1 MPKPSAGE
9 HFQPNQFM
17 NFVHRETTDVF
28 SIFHSHQGMEFLFI
42 HEGSGHVIID
52 QKLYPIENDTLIFF
66 QPFQIHK
73 VYIATKYKRSVFFV
87 NPVGAEAYLTPFPE
101 LYLFFRKLLKVE
113 LPIQVFHLQKDNLL
127 HKLIQEFR
135 QASINRE
142 HVSPQEDYAIFF
154 LQLLKIVRKWINR
167 LPSGDVPAANRSQ
180 HHVEKMLD
188 WLEAHFRE
196 SFSLQALADYVFL
209 SPYHASRLFK
219 KHTGSTMTAYL
230 IARRI
235 KEAAAIIATT
245 NISVK
250 EVSRRVGFHGDA
262 YFCKQFKQLTG
273 LSPTEYR
280 HQIENK
286 LIMPRWTE

>member
-1 MPKPSAGE
+1 MPKPAPGE

-17 NFVHRETTDVF
+17 NFVHRETTEVF
-28 SIFHSHQGMEFLFI
+28 SVFHSHQGMEFLFI

-52 QKLYPIENDTLIFF
+52 HKLYPVENDTLIFL

-73 VYIATKYKRSVFFV
+73 VYIESKYKRSVFFV
-87 NPVGAEAYLTPFPE
+87 NPVGAEPYLTPFPE

-113 LPIQVFHLQKDNLL
+113 LPAQVFYLQKDNLL
-127 HKLIQEFR
+127 QKLIHDFR
-135 QASINRE
+135 QSLRNGE
-142 HVSPQEDYAIFF
+142 HTSQEDYAIFF
-154 LQLLKIVRKWINR
+154 LQLLKIIRKWISNLHPDD
-167 LPSGDVPAANRSQ
+167 LPATTRSQ

-188 WLEAHFRE
+188 WLEMHFRE
-196 SFSLQALADYVFL
+196 PFSLQELADSVFL

-219 KHTGSTMTAYL
+219 KHTGSTMTSYL
-230 IARRI
+230 MARRI

-250 EVSRRVGFHGDA
+250 EVSRRVGFQGDA

-273 LSPTEYR
+273 LSPSEYR
-280 HQIENK
+280 LQIENE
-286 LIMPRWTE
+286 LISPKWIE